1 MSGMPGTMGK
11 DLFAFAGMW
20 GLMMT
25 AMMLPSA
32 APFATL
38 YSRTFDSHRLQRA
51 LQFALGYLVIWTI
64 SGVPAFALAWIAGEA
79 ATAAP
84 MVGTALAWIA
94 GEAATAAPMVGTA
107 LAVAIFAGCGVY
119 QLTPL
124 KYRCLSHCRTPLGDV
139 LHYSNYR
146 GRVRDLR
153 VGLSHGAY
161 CLACCWALMAL
172 MAAFG
177 FMTLLAMAA
186 LAGVVAI
193 EKLWSRGEAFGR
205 ATGVVALGLGRG
217 RDLRTWVGTGPRR
230 RRDDDANGLGA
241 RLPRARGPP
250 PLPVTP
256 PPSPGAWACQSRGRG
271 RCLAEELARL
281 LAVADGWPGSVVEAD
296 GLALDVA
303 AAHQLLDDGG
313 LPSCSPMLKM
323 LTMWGGVS
331 RLIACSSRMPRSR
344 PTSSRPSVLIR
355 ENATS
360 RPRRA
365 SRAR

>member
-1 MSGMPGTMGK
+1 MERVARSASPRLVFQAAPQLLVLLVVAGVAWAFTVEQSRGMSGMPGTMGK

-84 MVGTALAWIA
+84 MVGTALA
-94 GEAATAAPMVGTA
+94 
-107 LAVAIFAGCGVY
+107 VAIFAGCGVY
-119 QLTPL
+119 PLTPL

-205 ATGVVALGLGRG
+205 ATGVVALGL
-217 RDLRTWVGTGPRR
+217 
-230 RRDDDANGLGA
+230 
-241 RLPRARGPP
+241 
-250 PLPVTP
+250 
-256 PPSPGAWACQSRGRG
+256 
-271 RCLAEELARL
+271 
-281 LAVADGWPGSVVEAD
+281 AVAVIFEP
-296 GLALDVA
+296 GLAPGLD
-303 AAHQLLDDGG
+303 GEG
-313 LPSCSPMLKM
+313 MMMPM
-323 LTMWGGVS
+323 G
-331 RLIACSSRMPRSR
+331 
-344 PTSSRPSVLIR
+344 
-355 ENATS
+355 
-360 RPRRA
+360 
-365 SRAR
+365 